1 MTLKVCPDA
10 SKLGR
15 MLFLS
20 QGLPII
26 MQAERRVLVWLIPPF
41 LSPLLMLL
49 ILVVLHNLRL
59 PFFPSMS
66 MKQNLLC
73 YSLVILGL
81 KEGEDDICCT
91 LGT

>member
-1 MTLKVCPDA
+1 MTLKVCLDA
-10 SKLGR
+10 SELGR

-20 QGLPII
+20 QGFPII

-49 ILVVLHNLRL
+49 ILVVLHNSRL
-59 PFFPSMS
+59 PFFP
-66 MKQNLLC
+66 MKQNLFC

-81 KEGEDDICCT
+81 KEVEDDICYTLCT
-91 LGT
+91 